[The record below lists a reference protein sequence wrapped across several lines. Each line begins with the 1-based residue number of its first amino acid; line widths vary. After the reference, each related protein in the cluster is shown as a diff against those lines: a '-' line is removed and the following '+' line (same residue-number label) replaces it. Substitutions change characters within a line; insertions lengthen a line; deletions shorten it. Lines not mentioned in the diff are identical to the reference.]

1 MKRLALSVAVATL
14 VLTGC
19 GTTGKS
25 TAPITEQKLATSFV
39 GEKIKIETKCSWF
52 GMGKDCEIVALEAV
66 GTAPT
71 FGGTV
76 NNRKRALT
84 AAEMDAK
91 ANITRFLEQKITTNT
106 VKTTIAKNI
115 EKASDKVGNGTAD
128 GETVAM
134 TDQEAKNVSLREN
147 QNSTVVNLT
156 ETIQMQAQTIL
167 RGFRKVSEDV
177 VGPQEVSVTIRWDKD
192 SEKSAEYFRNRFAPR

>member
-19 GTTGKS
+19 GTVGKS

-39 GEKIKIETKCSWF
+39 SEKIKIETKCSWF
-52 GMGKDCEIVALEAV
+52 GMGNDCEIVALEAV

-71 FGGTV
+71 FGGTT
-76 NNRKRALT
+76 NNRKNALIG
-84 AAEMDAK
+84 AEMNAK
-91 ANITRFLEQKITTNT
+91 ANIARFLNEKITTNT
-106 VKTTIAKNI
+106 VKTTIAKNL
-115 EKASDKVGNGTAD
+115 EKANDKVRSGASN

-147 QNSTVVNLT
+147 ENSTVVNMT
-156 ETIQMQAQTIL
+156 ETIHMEAQTIL
-167 RGFRKVSEDV
+167 RGFRKVNEEV
-177 VGPQEVSVTIRWDKD
+177 VGAQEVAVTIRWDKD
-192 SEKSAEYFRNRFAPR
+192 SERAAEYFRNRFAPR